1 MPTSLLFPSSHC
13 FAPQSRY
20 HFGIADNY
28 SVADANIPPVDS
40 CCPAAAE
47 KRDFD
52 FGKKNYLKQF
62 GGFVY
67 ILEDASSTRQYK
79 EDRKEWQSR
88 ILGPDRHIERCYQNL
103 PSSFE
108 EDSEIEMLVA
118 GLVAMQLGGSSQ
130 AI

>member
-1 MPTSLLFPSSHC
+1 MPTALLFPSSHL

-20 HFGIADNY
+20 HSGVADIY
-28 SVADANIPPVDS
+28 SVAVANIPPIDR
-40 CCPAAAE
+40 CCPAAAAAE
-47 KRDFD
+47 KRGLDFE
-52 FGKKNYLKQF
+52 KKKYLNQF

-67 ILEDASSTRQYK
+67 ILEDESSTRQ
-79 EDRKEWQSR
+79 SS
-88 ILGPDRHIERCYQNL
+88 ILGPDRYVERCYQDW

-108 EDSEIEMLVA
+108 EDSEIEMLVT